1 MTVPY
6 GTADMKDIWC
16 LLYIILQAPVSWKV
30 LNLIVSQLDGE
41 FHGYREGPH
50 PCRANKSGQKQTK
63 FTYPIKN
70 SHKFSNNSKLMRHM
84 LIRLDINT

>member
-41 FHGYREGPH
+41 FHGYAE
-50 PCRANKSGQKQTK
+50 QTK
-63 FTYPIKN
+63 ADKSKQNLLTQLRIAINFPTILN
-70 SHKFSNNSKLMRHM
+70 SC
-84 LIRLDINT
+84 DTC